1 MLCLSLVKRYLI
13 TILVRYNRPP
23 PPFPDNTALHSTSGL
38 TSGFSEASL
47 VSGVFKMAS
56 SVVASHSRPQRPS
69 FLNHVV
75 FRYRLSRVVLGTRMG
90 GKLS

>member
-13 TILVRYNRPP
+13 TILVRYNRP

-47 VSGVFKMAS
+47 VSGVFIDG
-56 SVVASHSRPQRPS
+56 VQC
-69 FLNHVV
+69 
-75 FRYRLSRVVLGTRMG
+75 G
-90 GKLS
+90 GKPFSSPEPVVS